1 MYQFGK
7 YWVSSPVGPCN
18 MVRALPLRCLTLTS
32 DCRMPYKPEERP
44 PLTEEQKRIYPQ
56 VQQEFTEEG
65 YPVLKLFPS
74 GRHIFENKPKYKR
87 REPRFNYAIREEH
100 MKEDQDWPSVWPC
113 AKTFVP
119 SAVPLPL
126 RQSYEEKTDS
136 VPRGKYVNTELQ
148 KIANFLHLTPPAIER
163 HCKALKKFCVDW
175 PEGLDTDEDVRSH
188 FPVTYVTSDYVH
200 SSPTIRDM
208 EARIVRLRVKIT
220 DLNLDH
226 RSEDKLKRLADHR
239 YDKETDILTITTSA
253 CPTKTQNQDYADY
266 LLTAL
271 YFESKNHEKWE
282 DDKPEYD
289 WERFF
294 WEKSESKLKFKTYSK
309 CSESIDDE
317 LIEKGEGHPVLEE
330 YKKSLEN
337 IFDHECYDS
346 LEAYRMSVEKLLNI
360 KQQPVS
366 Q

>member
-1 MYQFGK
+1 M
-7 YWVSSPVGPCN
+7 S
-18 MVRALPLRCLTLTS
+18 R
-32 DCRMPYKPEERP
+32 DCCMPYKPEERP
-44 PLTEEQKRIYPQ
+44 PLTEKQKKIYPQ

-65 YPVLKLFPS
+65 YPVLRLFPS
-74 GRHIFENKPKYKR
+74 QKNVFERRQKYRR
-87 REPRFNYAIREEH
+87 RESRYNHVIREEN
-100 MKEDQDWPSVWPC
+100 MIENQDWPSVWPY

-126 RQSYEEKTDS
+126 RQSYEDKPGKI
-136 VPRGKYVNTELQ
+136 PRGKYVNTELQ
-148 KIANFLHLTPPAIER
+148 KMPNFLHLTPLAIER

-175 PEGLDTDEDVRSH
+175 PEGLDTDEDVRGH

-200 SSPTIRDM
+200 SSPTIRD
-208 EARIVRLRVKIT
+208 EKARIVNLKVNIK

-239 YDKETDILTITTSA
+239 YDKETNILTIKTSV
-253 CPTKTQNQDYADY
+253 CPTRIQNQDYADY

-271 YFESKNHEKWE
+271 YFESKNHEEWE

-294 WEKSESKLKFKTYSK
+294 WEKSESKLKFRTYSK
-309 CSESIDDE
+309 CSESIDKE
-317 LIEKGEGHPVLEE
+317 SLEKGEGHPVLEE
-330 YKKSLEN
+330 YKKSLEK
-337 IFDHECYDS
+337 IFDHECHDS
-346 LEAYRMSVEKLLNI
+346 LEAYRMSVEKLLNF